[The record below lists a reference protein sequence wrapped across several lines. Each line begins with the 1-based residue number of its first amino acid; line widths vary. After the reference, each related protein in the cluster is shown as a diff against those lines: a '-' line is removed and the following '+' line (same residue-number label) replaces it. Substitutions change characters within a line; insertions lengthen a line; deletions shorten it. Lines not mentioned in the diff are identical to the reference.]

1 MDDLHWK
8 SLEKMD
14 NLWVLPGIDIILS
27 TWL

>member
-14 NLWVLPGIDIILS
+14 NLWVLPGIDII
-27 TWL
+27 